1 MRLTPNEVGRIP
13 HGWVAKSLSEI
24 CERVT
29 NGFVGVAAPYYVEES
44 AGVRYLLG
52 TNIRPNQITSE
63 TKTFIARDFSEK
75 NEKSILR
82 RGDLLT
88 VQSGHIGVTA
98 VVPEALI
105 GSNCHALIISRL
117 RQDEG
122 SPEFISQY
130 LNSPIGVARLK
141 GLHVGSSVPHINT
154 SELAVFK
161 LPLPPLTEQRR
172 IAQILSTWDQAIAT
186 AERLLAN
193 SQRCTRDLM
202 ASMLSGRRRFPGFSD
217 KWRFVDFDTVFERVT
232 RKNSTQNTNV
242 LTISGEHGLIS
253 QRDYFNK
260 SVASANLSGY
270 TLLHRH
276 DFAYNKSYSAG
287 YPMGAIK
294 PLLAYD
300 AGVVSSL
307 YLCFKLRDEVDA
319 DFDFFRHYFEAGL
332 LNQEI
337 EGIAQEGARN
347 HGLLNVSVTDFFKLQ
362 LHIPTAPEQRRIAE
376 VINVGRAEEVR
387 LQAQVLELRKEK
399 DALMSQLL
407 TGKRRVKLPDAE
419 TEVQA

>member
-13 HGWVAKSLSEI
+13 DGWAVKSLGEI

-29 NGFVGVAAPYYVEES
+29 NGFVGVAAPYYVEEE

-75 NEKSILR
+75 NEKSILKS
-82 RGDLLT
+82 GDLLT

-98 VVPEALI
+98 VVPDSMV

-122 SPEFISQY
+122 HPYFISQY
-130 LNSPIGVARLK
+130 LNSPIGLVRLR

-154 SELAVFK
+154 SELAKFK
-161 LPLPPLTEQRR
+161 IPLPPMAEQRK
-172 IAQILSTWDQAIAT
+172 IADIFATWDQAIAT
-186 AERLLAN
+186 TERLLVN

-202 ASMLSGRRRFPGFSD
+202 ATLLSGRRHFSGFSER
-217 KWRFVDFDTVFERVT
+217 WRYVDLDTVFERIT
-232 RKNSTQNTNV
+232 RKNTTENTNV
-242 LTISGEHGLIS
+242 LTISAEHGLIS
-253 QRDYFNK
+253 QLDYFSK

-270 TLLHRH
+270 TLLHRY

-287 YPMGAIK
+287 YPLGAIK

-307 YLCFKLRDEVDA
+307 YLCFKLRDDVDA

-337 EGIAQEGARN
+337 ESIAQEGARN

-376 VINVGRAEEVR
+376 VLNVARAEEVR
-387 LQAQVLELRKEK
+387 LQAQVQALRQEK
-399 DALMSQLL
+399 AALMAQLL

-419 TEVQA
+419 AEVQA